1 MWRIGK
7 VEIVPI
13 ILSSMA
19 VIPKNLALSMESLEI
34 RKTKIFEMQKAVIL
48 QSCTTFRKVLD
59 LS

>member
-1 MWRIGK
+1 MA

-48 QSCTTFRKVLD
+48 QSCRTVRKVLD